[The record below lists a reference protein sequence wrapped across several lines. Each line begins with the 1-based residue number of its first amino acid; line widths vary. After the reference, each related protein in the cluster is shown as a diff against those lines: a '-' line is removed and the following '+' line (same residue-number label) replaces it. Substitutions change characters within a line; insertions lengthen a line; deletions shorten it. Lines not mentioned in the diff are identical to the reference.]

1 MKKSIKYI
9 YAMIVVI
16 AACLICSSFSLLE
29 LSKEVKHSDAIGVEL
44 DFWNLESGYAVRQP
58 FVPSYNKL
66 KKVNIYLDNT
76 FVSSNMENLVVEVF
90 DLEGNCVY
98 MKKIPRLAIINYR
111 WQEVTSGLE
120 LESGEGY
127 YLNLSMDTQTDTE
140 AGVMKIAK
148 KESGR
153 LCMQITY
160 EKPLTQD
167 EYLPFYLL
175 IICVAVMIVVGIFKK
190 ME

>member
-1 MKKSIKYI
+1 
-9 YAMIVVI
+9 
-16 AACLICSSFSLLE
+16 
-29 LSKEVKHSDAIGVEL
+29 
-44 DFWNLESGYAVRQP
+44 
-58 FVPSYNKL
+58 
-66 KKVNIYLDNT
+66 
-76 FVSSNMENLVVEVF
+76 MENLVVEVF

-111 WQEVTSGLE
+111 WQEVISGLE